1 MRPERKWRLG
11 IGADHIGA
19 DLKNALRNVL
29 EDHPA
34 VESLRDFGVSDGQTE
49 VAYPGVALVVA
60 EAIASGE
67 IDRAVLVCGTG
78 IGMAISANKVSGVR
92 AAVAYDFYSV
102 ERSVLSNDSQ
112 VLALG
117 SNVVGLSLAERIVD
131 AWLGFVFDESSP
143 SAAKIA
149 EITSYETGRG
159 HHEGAHSARTRPPGH
174 TPGGQGRGR

>member
-19 DLKNALRNVL
+19 NLKNVLRDVL
-29 EDHPA
+29 KDHPA
-34 VESLRDFGVSDGQTE
+34 VEDLRDFGVSEGQTE
-49 VAYPGVALVVA
+49 VAYPSVALVVA
-60 EAIASGE
+60 EAIATGE

-102 ERSVLSNDSQ
+102 ERSVLSNNAQ

-117 SNVVGLSLAERIVD
+117 SNVIAPSLAERIVD
-131 AWLGFVFDESSP
+131 AWLSFVFDESSP
-143 SAAKIA
+143 SAAKVA
-149 EITSYETGRG
+149 EITRYEARQRPNK
-159 HHEGAHSARTRPPGH
+159 GAHVARSRPPGR
-174 TPGGQGRGR
+174 TSGQ